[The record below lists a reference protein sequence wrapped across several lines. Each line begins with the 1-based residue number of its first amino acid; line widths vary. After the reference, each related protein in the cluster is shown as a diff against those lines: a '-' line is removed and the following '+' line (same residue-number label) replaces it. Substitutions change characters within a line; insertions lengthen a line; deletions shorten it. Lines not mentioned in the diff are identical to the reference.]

1 MFRFKVGQKVRILKT
16 LTSDTYNI
24 EDMLGK
30 EGTIIKSYKSGL
42 ARINWYNVKIGDRI
56 EPFKEYELDYR
67 YSKKSLNN
75 RQT

>member
-30 EGTIIKSYKSGL
+30 EGIIVKSYKAGFTQM
-42 ARINWYNVKIGDRI
+42 NWYNVQIGNRI

-67 YSKKSLNN
+67 YSKKFLDKS
-75 RQT
+75 QT